1 MPRSDRSPA
10 FQFYPADFLSDIHVA
25 TMSLAERGAYITL
38 LCYCWNEG
46 HLDANE
52 TRLARLCGV
61 GLSEWRKLW
70 EALAPCFDEGNGLLT
85 HARLNHEREKQAEF
99 ITKQARNGT
108 LRSASAMRRSGR
120 FTSQTPA
127 EAPAA
132 HQPEHQPG
140 HQPLTSSSSSSSFTS
155 SIQEQEHPRAP
166 ALRSDGPCSGML
178 PKDHLKHALCDP
190 TYSRCVPVAVH
201 TKLVNALAP
210 KTGGDRG
217 KASDTLKVWYRS
229 IWENLAD
236 DYVMGD
242 AFRFWQGHF
251 DAHFAGDVP
260 SATRKP
266 ETRSTVPGIE
276 ETRRRMEREAAED
289 ALYSRQGAQS

>member
-38 LCYCWNEG
+38 ICYCWNEG

-70 EALAPCFDEGNGLLT
+70 EALAPCFDESNGLLT

-132 HQPEHQPG
+132 HQPPLVDTHQPEHQPG
-140 HQPLTSSSSSSSFTS
+140 YQPLTSSSSSSSFTS
-155 SIQEQEHPRAP
+155 SSNPPTPLTSKGAPRITRDVRKRAER
-166 ALRSDGPCSGML
+166 ALDVKFG
-178 PKDHLKHALCDP
+178 
-190 TYSRCVPVAVH
+190 RCWHTPRCENRQACIGVIVGEMVA
-201 TKLVNALAP
+201 
-210 KTGGDRG
+210 GGV
-217 KASDTLKVWYRS
+217 A
-229 IWENLAD
+229 
-236 DYVMGD
+236 
-242 AFRFWQGHF
+242 
-251 DAHFAGDVP
+251 
-260 SATRKP
+260 
-266 ETRSTVPGIE
+266 
-276 ETRRRMEREAAED
+276 
-289 ALYSRQGAQS
+289 